1 MIRFYASY
9 RVSCEGMF
17 ATGEA
22 HKPALASELLQHA
35 CVCMYMYIYTYIYI
49 YVYLHIHVYLHRC
62 ICTYLCISLSLSLA
76 LGPCIHI
83 LTKRLNRHGCD
94 FPSRLDKR
102 AKPTTACSCLFLNA
116 INIQALEFCVQLCRL
131 RCSCPSSGID
141 FSTRALA

>member
-35 CVCMYMYIYTYIYI
+35 CVCMYMYIYIYIYI
-49 YVYLHIHVYLHRC
+49 YMYIY
-62 ICTYLCISLSLSLA
+62 TYMYIYIGAYVRIYVSLSLSLA

-83 LTKRLNRHGCD
+83 LNKRLNRHGCD

-116 INIQALEFCVQLCRL
+116 INIQAREFCVQLCRL
-131 RCSCPSSGID
+131 RCSCPSSGTD